1 MSKFRKQLDD
11 SEKISKGKVIIRM
24 FGYLFKHPAHLLLVV
39 ALTVASNVL
48 ALWAPSLSGKA
59 IDAIVSKGNVNY
71 DTVFLNCALMI
82 GCYIV
87 SAILGFANSVTMI
100 NLSRKVVYIMRK
112 QTFEHLADMPVGYFD
127 KNQTGDLISRLTYDI
142 DTINA
147 SLSNDLV
154 QICAGLITVIGSGYM
169 MFTYAPIL
177 MLVFLITIPILV
189 FITVHRVRKVKP
201 LFRKRSAMLG
211 ELNGYTEE
219 MLSGQ
224 KTIRAYG
231 KEKVMIG
238 RFDEHNEEAIEAY
251 YNAEYHGCVIGPSVN
266 FINNLSLSF
275 ISMFG
280 AILYIFTPSFTL
292 GSLSSFVLYSR
303 KFSGPV
309 NETAN
314 IISEIQ
320 SATSAAERVFRLLDT
335 PCEKK
340 ADEADKPIENVQG
353 DIKIDDITFGYDEK
367 PVLKNISVTIPK
379 GSTVAVVGPTGSGKT
394 TIINLLMRFY
404 DVQSGEIRI
413 DGTNSAESSLED
425 VRKSFAMVL
434 QDTWLFAGTIAENIA
449 YGTENASR
457 EDIEKAAKA
466 AKIHDFIMSLP
477 EGYDTLID
485 ENGVNISKGQKQL
498 ITIAR
503 AILMDSPMLIL
514 DEATSN
520 VDSRTERQLQE
531 AVNAVMKGRTSIVV
545 AHRLSTVRHADCIL
559 VIKDGL
565 LIEAGTHEEL
575 MNLKDGFYKSLHN
588 SQFLTVD
595 S

>member
-1 MSKFRKQLDD
+1 MKKSA
-11 SEKISKGKVIIRM
+11 VILRTLK
-24 FGYLFKHPAHLLLVV
+24 YLFRHKILLTIV
-39 ALTVASNVL
+39 ARLTVSSNLL
-48 ALWAPSLSGKA
+48 ALVAPSLSGKA
-59 IDAIVSKGNVNY
+59 IDAIVEPGNVDY
-71 DTVFLNCALMI
+71 DTVFLNCALMLGFYVI
-82 GCYIV
+82 
-87 SAILGFANSVTMI
+87 SALLGFANSVVMI
-100 NLSRKVVYIMRK
+100 NLSRKVVYTMRK
-112 QTFEHLADMPVGYFD
+112 QVFEHLVDMPVGYFD

-154 QICAGLITVIGSGYM
+154 QICAGSITVVGSAIM
-169 MFTYAPIL
+169 MYNYAPIL
-177 MLVFLITIPILV
+177 MLVFLITIPTMIG
-189 FITVHRVRKVKP
+189 ITIHRMRKVKP
-201 LFRKRSAMLG
+201 LFRRRSAMLG

-238 RFDEHNEEAIEAY
+238 RFDKHNDEAIDAY
-251 YNAEYHGCVIGPSVN
+251 YMADYHGSVIGPSVN
-266 FINNLSLSF
+266 LINNLSLSL

-320 SATSAAERVFRLLDT
+320 SASSAAERVFRLLDSKT
-335 PCEKK
+335 ENLAGPSGNAPEKIRG
-340 ADEADKPIENVQG
+340 EI
-353 DIKIDDITFGYDEK
+353 DIDNISFGYDEGK
-367 PVLKNISVTIPK
+367 PILKNISAHIPA

-413 DGTNSAESSLED
+413 DGVNTADMSLGE
-425 VRKSFAMVL
+425 VRRSFAMVL
-434 QDTWLFAGTIAENIA
+434 QDTWLFTGTIAQNIA
-449 YGTENASR
+449 YGTQSASR
-457 EDIEKAAKA
+457 EEIENAARA
-466 AKIHDFIMSLP
+466 AGVHDFILSLP
-477 EGYDTLID
+477 DGYETIVD

-503 AILMDSPMLIL
+503 AILMNCPMLIL

-520 VDSRTERQLQE
+520 VDTRTEIQLQR
-531 AVNAVMKGRTSIVV
+531 AMDAVMQGKTNIVV
-545 AHRLSTVRHADCIL
+545 AHRLSTIQNADKIL
-559 VIKDGL
+559 VIKDGV
-565 LIEAGTHEEL
+565 LIESGTHDEL
-575 MNLKDGFYKSLHN
+575 LKLDGGFYRSLYY
-588 SQFLTVD
+588 SQFSTSD
-595 S
+595 KAAAGK

>member
-1 MSKFRKQLDD
+1 
-11 SEKISKGKVIIRM
+11 
-24 FGYLFKHPAHLLLVV
+24 
-39 ALTVASNVL
+39 
-48 ALWAPSLSGKA
+48 
-59 IDAIVSKGNVNY
+59 
-71 DTVFLNCALMI
+71 
-82 GCYIV
+82 
-87 SAILGFANSVTMI
+87 
-100 NLSRKVVYIMRK
+100 
-112 QTFEHLADMPVGYFD
+112 
-127 KNQTGDLISRLTYDI
+127 
-142 DTINA
+142 
-147 SLSNDLV
+147 
-154 QICAGLITVIGSGYM
+154 
-169 MFTYAPIL
+169 
-177 MLVFLITIPILV
+177 
-189 FITVHRVRKVKP
+189 
-201 LFRKRSAMLG
+201 
-211 ELNGYTEE
+211 

-224 KTIRAYG
+224 KTTRAYG
-231 KEKVMIG
+231 KEEVMIG
-238 RFDEHNEEAIEAY
+238 RFDQHNEDAIEAY

-434 QDTWLFAGTIAENIA
+434 QDTWLFAGTVAENIA
-449 YGTENASR
+449 YGAENASR

-477 EGYDTLID
+477 QGYDTLID

-531 AVNAVMKGRTSIVV
+531 AVNAVMKDRTSIVV
-545 AHRLSTVRHADCIL
+545 AHRLSTVRHADVIL
-559 VIKDGL
+559 VIKDGV
-565 LIEAGTHEEL
+565 LIEAGNHDEL
-575 MNLKDGFYKSLHN
+575 MAIKDGFYKSLHN

>member
-1 MSKFRKQLDD
+1 MSSYRKQVSD
-11 SEKISKGKVIIRM
+11 SEKISKGRVIVRM
-24 FGYLFKHPAHLLLVV
+24 FSYLFKHKVHLMFVMLL
-39 ALTVASNVL
+39 TIASNIL
-48 ALWAPSLSGKA
+48 ALAAPSLSGKA
-59 IDAIVSKGNVNY
+59 IDAIVDKGLVDY
-71 DTVFLNCALMI
+71 DTVFLNCALML
-82 GCYIV
+82 GCYV
-87 SAILGFANSVTMI
+87 LSAILGFVNSVTMI
-100 NLSRKVVYIMRK
+100 NLSRKVVYTMRK

-154 QICAGLITVIGSGYM
+154 QICAGVITVVGSGVM
-169 MFTYAPIL
+169 MYKYAPVL
-177 MLVFLITIPILV
+177 MLVFAITIPIL
-189 FITVHRVRKVKP
+189 IALTVHRVRKVKP
-201 LFRKRSAMLG
+201 LFRKRSKMLG

-231 KEKVMIG
+231 KEKVMIE
-238 RFDEHNEEAIEAY
+238 RFDTHNKEAVEAY

-280 AILYIFTPSFTL
+280 AILYIFTPTFTL
-292 GSLSSFVLYSR
+292 GNLSSFVLYSR

-335 PCEKK
+335 PAEKM
-340 ADEADKPIENVQG
+340 AEHTYKPIENVQG
-353 DIKIDDITFGYDEK
+353 DINIDNITFGYEK
-367 PVLKNISVTIPK
+367 DNPVLKNISVTIPK

-404 DVQSGEIRI
+404 DVDTGEIRI
-413 DGTNSAESSLED
+413 DGTNSAESSLKD

-434 QDTWLFAGTIAENIA
+434 QDTWLFSGTVAENIA
-449 YGTENASR
+449 YGCENASR
-457 EDIEKAAKA
+457 ADIEKAAKA

-477 EGYDTLID
+477 DGYDTLID

-520 VDSRTERQLQE
+520 VDSRTEKQLQE
-531 AVNAVMKGRTSIVV
+531 AVNAVMKDRTSIVV

-559 VIKDGL
+559 VIKDGV
-565 LIEAGTHEEL
+565 LIEAGNHDEL
-575 MNLKDGFYKSLHN
+575 MAINGGFYKSLHN
-588 SQFLTVD
+588 SQFQT
-595 S
+595 

>member
-1 MSKFRKQLDD
+1 MSKFRKQTPD
-11 SEKISKGKVIIRM
+11 SEKISKGKVIVRM
-24 FGYLFKHPAHLLLVV
+24 FGYLFKHPWHLLLVV
-39 ALTVASNVL
+39 FLTIASNVL
-48 ALWAPSLSGKA
+48 ALAAPSLSGKA
-59 IDAIVSKGNVNY
+59 IDAIVSKGNVDY

-82 GCYIV
+82 GCYIL
-87 SAILGFANSVTMI
+87 SAVLGFVNSVTMI

-154 QICAGLITVIGSGYM
+154 QICAGLITVIGSAVM
-169 MFTYAPIL
+169 MYKYAPVL
-177 MLVFLITIPILV
+177 MLVFLITIPVLIG
-189 FITVHRVRKVKP
+189 ITVHRVRKVKP

-238 RFDEHNEEAIEAY
+238 RFDTHNEEAIEAY

-280 AILYIFTPSFTL
+280 AMLYIFTPSFTL

-340 ADEADKPIENVQG
+340 KGEDDKPIENVEG
-353 DIKIDDITFGYDEK
+353 DIKIDNISFSYEEDKQI
-367 PVLKNISVTIPK
+367 LKNISVNIPK

-404 DVQSGEIRI
+404 DVNSGEIRI

-434 QDTWLFAGTIAENIA
+434 QDTWLFAGTVAENIA

-477 EGYDTLID
+477 QGYDTLID

-531 AVNAVMKGRTSIVV
+531 AVNAVMKDRTSIVV
-545 AHRLSTVRHADCIL
+545 AHRLSTVRHADVIL
-559 VIKDGL
+559 VIKDGV
-565 LIEAGTHEEL
+565 LIEAGNHDEL
-575 MNLKDGFYKSLHN
+575 MALKDGFYKSLHN
-588 SQFLTVD
+588 SQWNV
-595 S
+595 